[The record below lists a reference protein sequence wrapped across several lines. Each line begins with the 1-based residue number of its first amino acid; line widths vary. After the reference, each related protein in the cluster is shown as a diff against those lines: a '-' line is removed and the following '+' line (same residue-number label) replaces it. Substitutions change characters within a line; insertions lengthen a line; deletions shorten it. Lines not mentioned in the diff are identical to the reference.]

1 MASLVYCPVKSIPPV
16 GRELNFECSSSEL
29 HVHNDVHTLLN
40 LKKKIE
46 DANVING
53 FLSRMNQPNIDVSDV
68 PTGNRFCLGCLINLM
83 LLNQNCLSLK
93 KLKMMLKSRIVTLKL
108 RLNTISFVRNMVFN
122 V

>member
-68 PTGNRFCLGCLINLM
+68 PTGNRFLPWLSDKLDAAKSE
-83 LLNQNCLSLK
+83 LSQLEKAEDDAEKQNRYAEAK
-93 KLKMMLKSRIVTLKL
+93 AEYDKL
-108 RLNTISFVRNMVFN
+108 REKYGF
-122 V
+122 